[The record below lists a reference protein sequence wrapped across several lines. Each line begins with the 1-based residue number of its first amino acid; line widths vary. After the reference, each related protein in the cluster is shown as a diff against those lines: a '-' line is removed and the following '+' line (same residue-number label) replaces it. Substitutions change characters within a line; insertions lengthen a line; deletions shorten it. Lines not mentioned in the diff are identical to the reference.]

1 MYWLLPGNL
10 IASRRHLRADYSNEW
25 RYALENAN
33 PSANRTV
40 TFAGLLGHA
49 NPQRRFRFIIVG
61 DTGEGDRSQYGLL
74 PLMRG
79 AQPHFMIVNGDVAY
93 PAGRYDDFLHGF
105 FEPYRDFAM
114 PIWAT
119 AGNHEY
125 YSKHH
130 GKEFYDVFCSTTYAR
145 EWSQHG
151 LKLVRQPGMYW
162 ELNDPT
168 RTVRLVVIGLDSGK
182 TGNLERRDDAQY
194 EWLERRLTVADHR
207 DQHVILLYHIPALVS
222 QKHVKKIRL
231 GELHRI
237 LLRHKSVRAV
247 VCGHIHNH
255 QEYAASTFEAYA
267 AQRHGAGRAQRSTRH
282 RIMSC
287 RGMAAPRWTVPSS
300 GSGSTSPRTCFRIQN
315 GGPLTR
321 MPCRI

>member
-1 MYWLLPGNL
+1 
-10 IASRRHLRADYSNEW
+10 
-25 RYALENAN
+25 
-33 PSANRTV
+33 
-40 TFAGLLGHA
+40 
-49 NPQRRFRFIIVG
+49 
-61 DTGEGDRSQYGLL
+61 
-74 PLMRG
+74 
-79 AQPHFMIVNGDVAY
+79 
-93 PAGRYDDFLHGF
+93 
-105 FEPYRDFAM
+105 M

-182 TGNLERRDDAQY
+182 TGNLDGRTGWFNKINPFMRSKRRDDAQY

-267 AQRHGAGRAQRSTRH
+267 AQRHGAGRATQHTPPH
-282 RIMSC
+282 Y
-287 RGMAAPRWTVPSS
+287 VVS
-300 GSGSTSPRTCFRIQN
+300 GN
-315 GGPLTR
+315 GGATLDGTVFRKREYLTKDVFPDPKRWAAYSNAMQDLTDRVGFDRSLFARTIGRFKASARKDADAAKFLSFLLVEVDGQTTSVSLVSMNDLQDLFRRQPDGAPVHVASKIPPLDPDAMTSHTKHLFDL
-321 MPCRI
+321 